1 METWNAT
8 AWNRNTALKL
18 TNMLIQPAT
27 SRCVLKNVPFKY
39 AAGPSSERAA
49 ARRNARKCA

>member
-27 SRCVLKNVPFKY
+27 SRCVLKNVPLKY